1 MNALRNTL
9 RGELFHALR
18 VAESDRSVS
27 VIIIKGN
34 GRCFSAGY
42 DLGGGIGA
50 EDLPDVGPLVP
61 GPAQWARHLNA
72 GYFLIW
78 DLTKVVIA
86 QAHGYCLAGGSELAS
101 YCDLF
106 VVADDALIGYPPVR
120 DMSPPDNCWF
130 PWHLPMR
137 KAKEMIFTGDPLT
150 GTQAAEYGLAN
161 YSVPGEELEE
171 FTTTL
176 AKRVALVPPQLL
188 ALSQAADQPHVRGD
202 GHPHRPVGGQ
212 RHHGAQHRRRPVHLR
227 RCRTR
232 ACGRRSTSATPV
244 GVPTARRPCSA
255 TSEPTSRCAERASGR
270 SQRGTVVAGTCW
282 SGGWFGGGPHCCI
295 GAASARTQ
303 LRAVIGELLTRVPGH
318 GGRPIRRRG

>member
-1 MNALRNTL
+1 MTTTDHSYYRQPLDYEDILYEVDAPLARITLNRPERMNALRNTL

-18 VAESDRSVS
+18 VAESDPEVS

-50 EDLPDVGPLVP
+50 EDLPDVGPIVP
-61 GPAQWARHLNA
+61 GPAQWPRHLNA

-150 GTQAAEYGLAN
+150 GKQAAEYGLAN
-161 YSVPGEELEE
+161 YSVPAEELAA
-171 FTTTL
+171 FTDAL
-176 AKRVALVPPQLL
+176 AQRVALVPPHLL
-188 ALSQAADQPHVRGD
+188 ALSKRQVN
-202 GHPHRPVGGQ
+202 
-212 RHHGAQHRRRPVHLR
+212 
-227 RCRTR
+227 RTYEVMGIR
-232 ACGRRSTSATPV
+232 TALSA
-244 GVPTARRPCSA
+244 GNDIMALNS
-255 TSEPTSRCAERASGR
+255 
-270 SQRGTVVAGTCW
+270 
-282 SGGWFGGGPHCCI
+282 GGGPFI
-295 GAASARTQ
+295 DAMREKG
-303 LRAVIGELLTRVPGH
+303 LRAAIDERNARWGAYGPSPLLRDE
-318 GGRPIRRRG
+318 

>member
-1 MNALRNTL
+1 MPTDHSYYKQPLDYEDILYEVEAPLARIILNRPEKMNALRNKL

-18 VAESDRSVS
+18 VAENDPEVS

-50 EDLPDVGPLVP
+50 EDLPDVGPIVP

-150 GTQAAEYGLAN
+150 GKQAAEYGLAN
-161 YSVPGEELEE
+161 YSVPADELEE
-171 FTTTL
+171 FTTKL
-176 AKRVALVPPQLL
+176 ARRVALVPPGLL
-188 ALSQAADQPHVRGD
+188 ALSKRQVN
-202 GHPHRPVGGQ
+202 
-212 RHHGAQHRRRPVHLR
+212 
-227 RCRTR
+227 RTYEVMGIR
-232 ACGRRSTSATPV
+232 TALSAGNDIMALNT
-244 GVPTARRPCSA
+244 R
-255 TSEPTSRCAERASGR
+255 
-270 SQRGTVVAGTCW
+270 
-282 SGGWFGGGPHCCI
+282 GGPFI
-295 GAASARTQ
+295 EAMQEKGLRVAIDERNAKWGAYGPSPM
-303 LRAVIGELLTRVPGH
+303 LRDGD
-318 GGRPIRRRG
+318 

>member
-1 MNALRNTL
+1 MATDHSYYRQPLDYEDILYEVDAPLATITLNRPEKMNALRNVL

-18 VAESDRSVS
+18 VAESDPQVS

-42 DLGGGIGA
+42 DLGGGITP
-50 EDLPDVGPLVP
+50 EDLPDVGPIVP
-61 GPAQWARHLNA
+61 GPAQWPRHLNA

-150 GTQAAEYGLAN
+150 GQAGGR
-161 YSVPGEELEE
+161 VRPG
-171 FTTTL
+171 
-176 AKRVALVPPQLL
+176 QLL
-188 ALSQAADQPHVRGD
+188 GAGRRARGVHDEAGPAGRPRPTGAPRAVEAPGQPHLRGD
-202 GHPHRPVGGQ
+202 GHPHRAVGRQ
-212 RHHGAQHRRRPVHLR
+212 RHHGAQRPRRPVHRRHAGEGPAGGDRRAQRPLGRLR
-227 RCRTR
+227 
-232 ACGRRSTSATPV
+232 PV
-244 GVPTARRPCSA
+244 ADAARRRL
-255 TSEPTSRCAERASGR
+255 TVSGR
-270 SQRGTVVAGTCW
+270 
-282 SGGWFGGGPHCCI
+282 
-295 GAASARTQ
+295 
-303 LRAVIGELLTRVPGH
+303 
-318 GGRPIRRRG
+318 

>member
-1 MNALRNTL
+1 MPTDHSYYQQPQDYKDILYEVDAPLARITLNRPEKMNALRNQL

-18 VAESDRSVS
+18 VAESDPSVS
-27 VIIIKGN
+27 VIIIKGA

-42 DLGGGIGA
+42 DLGGGIGS
-50 EDLPDVGPLVP
+50 EDLPDVGPIVP
-61 GPAQWARHLNA
+61 GPAQWPRHLNA

-150 GTQAAEYGLAN
+150 GKQAEEYGLAN
-161 YSVPGEELEE
+161 YSVPADELDE
-171 FTTTL
+171 FTTKL
-176 AKRVALVPPQLL
+176 AERVALVAPQLL
-188 ALSQAADQPHVRGD
+188 ALSKRQIN
-202 GHPHRPVGGQ
+202 
-212 RHHGAQHRRRPVHLR
+212 
-227 RCRTR
+227 RTYEVMGIR
-232 ACGRRSTSATPV
+232 TALSAGNDIMALLGP
-244 GVPTARRPCSA
+244 
-255 TSEPTSRCAERASGR
+255 
-270 SQRGTVVAGTCW
+270 
-282 SGGWFGGGPHCCI
+282 GGGSFVKTLREQGLH
-295 GAASARTQ
+295 AAIEERSARWGGYGPSPL
-303 LRAVIGELLTRVPGH
+303 LRED
-318 GGRPIRRRG
+318 

>member
-18 VAESDRSVS
+18 VAESDPDVS

-42 DLGGGIGA
+42 DLGGGITP
-50 EDLPDVGPLVP
+50 EDLPDVGPIVP
-61 GPAQWARHLNA
+61 GRRSGPRHLNA

-137 KAKEMIFTGDPLT
+137 KAKEMIFTGDPAHR
-150 GTQAAEYGLAN
+150 QAGGR
-161 YSVPGEELEE
+161 VRPG
-171 FTTTL
+171 
-176 AKRVALVPPQLL
+176 QLL
-188 ALSQAADQPHVRGD
+188 GAGRRARGVHHDAGPAGRARAPGAA
-202 GHPHRPVGGQ
+202 
-212 RHHGAQHRRRPVHLR
+212 
-227 RCRTR
+227 R
-232 ACGRRSTSATPV
+232 ACRSVRSTA
-244 GVPTARRPCSA
+244 PTR
-255 TSEPTSRCAERASGR
+255 
-270 SQRGTVVAGTCW
+270 
-282 SGGWFGGGPHCCI
+282 
-295 GAASARTQ
+295 
-303 LRAVIGELLTRVPGH
+303 
-318 GGRPIRRRG
+318 

>member
-1 MNALRNTL
+1 MPTDHSYYKQPLDYEDILYEVDGPLARITLNRPERMNALRNTL

-18 VAESDRSVS
+18 VAESDPAVS
-27 VIIIKGN
+27 VIIIKGA

-42 DLGGGIGA
+42 DLGGGITP

-61 GPAQWARHLNA
+61 GAAQWARHLNA

-86 QAHGYCLAGGSELAS
+86 EAHGYCLAGGSELAS

-161 YSVPGEELEE
+161 YSVPADELEE

-176 AKRVALVPPQLL
+176 AQRVALVSPELL
-188 ALSQAADQPHVRGD
+188 ALSKRQVN
-202 GHPHRPVGGQ
+202 
-212 RHHGAQHRRRPVHLR
+212 
-227 RCRTR
+227 RTYEIMGIR
-232 ACGRRSTSATPV
+232 NALSAGNDIMALNTM
-244 GVPTARRPCSA
+244 R
-255 TSEPTSRCAERASGR
+255 
-270 SQRGTVVAGTCW
+270 
-282 SGGWFGGGPHCCI
+282 GGPFI
-295 GAASARTQ
+295 KTMQERGLREAIDERNARWGAYGPSPL
-303 LRAVIGELLTRVPGH
+303 LRDD
-318 GGRPIRRRG
+318 

>member
-1 MNALRNTL
+1 V
-9 RGELFHALR
+9 FHALR
-18 VAESDRSVS
+18 VAESDPNVS

-42 DLGGGIGA
+42 DLAGGIA
-50 EDLPDVGPLVP
+50 PEDLPDVGPLVP
-61 GPAQWARHLNA
+61 GAAQWARHLNA

-150 GTQAAEYGLAN
+150 GKQAAEYGLAN
-161 YSVPGEELEE
+161 YSVPADELEA
-171 FTTTL
+171 FTTAL
-176 AKRVALVPPQLL
+176 AQRVALVSPELL
-188 ALSQAADQPHVRGD
+188 ALSKRQVNRTYEIMGIRNALAAGNDIMALNTMRGAPFIKTMQERGLREAID
-202 GHPHRPVGGQ
+202 ERNS
-212 RHHGAQHRRRPVHLR
+212 RWGAY
-227 RCRTR
+227 
-232 ACGRRSTSATPV
+232 
-244 GVPTARRPCSA
+244 
-255 TSEPTSRCAERASGR
+255 
-270 SQRGTVVAGTCW
+270 
-282 SGGWFGGGPHCCI
+282 GP
-295 GAASARTQ
+295 SPLMRDD
-303 LRAVIGELLTRVPGH
+303 
-318 GGRPIRRRG
+318 

>member
-1 MNALRNTL
+1 MPTDHSYYQQPQDYKDILYEVDAPLARITLNRPEKMNALRNQL

-18 VAESDRSVS
+18 VAETDPDVS
-27 VIIIKGN
+27 VIIIKGA

-42 DLGGGIGA
+42 DLGGGIGS
-50 EDLPDVGPLVP
+50 EDLPDVGPIVP
-61 GPAQWARHLNA
+61 GPAQWPRHLNA

-150 GTQAAEYGLAN
+150 GKQAVEYGLAN
-161 YSVPGEELEE
+161 YSVPADELDE
-171 FTTTL
+171 FTTKL
-176 AKRVALVPPQLL
+176 AERVALVSPKLL
-188 ALSQAADQPHVRGD
+188 ALSKRQINRAYEVMGI
-202 GHPHRPVGGQ
+202 
-212 RHHGAQHRRRPVHLR
+212 
-227 RCRTR
+227 RT
-232 ACGRRSTSATPV
+232 ALSAGNDIMALLGP
-244 GVPTARRPCSA
+244 
-255 TSEPTSRCAERASGR
+255 
-270 SQRGTVVAGTCW
+270 
-282 SGGWFGGGPHCCI
+282 GGGSFVQTLREQGLH
-295 GAASARTQ
+295 AAIEERSARWGGYGPSPL
-303 LRAVIGELLTRVPGH
+303 LRDDD
-318 GGRPIRRRG
+318 

>member
-1 MNALRNTL
+1 MTTDHSFYQQPLDYEDILYEVDAPLATITLNRPEKMNALRNQL

-18 VAESDRSVS
+18 VAESDRDVS

-50 EDLPDVGPLVP
+50 EDLPDVGPIVP

-78 DLTKVVIA
+78 DLSKVVIA

-150 GTQAAEYGLAN
+150 GKQAAEYGLAN
-161 YSVPGEELEE
+161 YSVPADELEE
-171 FTTTL
+171 FTTKL
-176 AKRVALVPPQLL
+176 ARRVRLGPAG
-188 ALSQAADQPHVRGD
+188 AARAVEAAGQPH
-202 GHPHRPVGGQ
+202 
-212 RHHGAQHRRRPVHLR
+212 L
-227 RCRTR
+227 
-232 ACGRRSTSATPV
+232 
-244 GVPTARRPCSA
+244 
-255 TSEPTSRCAERASGR
+255 
-270 SQRGTVVAGTCW
+270 
-282 SGGWFGGGPHCCI
+282 
-295 GAASARTQ
+295 
-303 LRAVIGELLTRVPGH
+303 
-318 GGRPIRRRG
+318 